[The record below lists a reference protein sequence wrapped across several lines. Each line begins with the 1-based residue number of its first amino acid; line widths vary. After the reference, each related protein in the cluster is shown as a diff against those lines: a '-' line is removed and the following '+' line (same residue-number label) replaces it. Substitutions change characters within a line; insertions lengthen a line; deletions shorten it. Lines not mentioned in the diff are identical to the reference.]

1 MESIF
6 RISSSM
12 SAAWVSWAMF
22 VLFALLALSG
32 FFLADIAT
40 VFRNL
45 FSRSDRLYVDS
56 TWQKKLVSGVYL
68 AGVVAMIIYLLVS
81 KQTNNFALLDYLK
94 VVGIVGG
101 VLVVQYWVER
111 FVGAVFLS
119 MRQMDYVFE
128 SRTCVSNAVSAIL
141 WPCALFAQWVDN
153 VILIKVVCYVVLGIF
168 VGVLFLKS
176 VQFFFKNPLSI
187 FYILLY
193 IVSLEI
199 VPLVVAI
206 SVVKHTLQ

>member
-1 MESIF
+1 
-6 RISSSM
+6 M

-101 VLVVQYWVER
+101 VLIVQYWVER

-153 VILIKVVCYVVLGIF
+153 VMLIEVVCYVVLGIF

-176 VQFFFKNPLSI
+176 VQFFLKNPLSI